1 MKISLFPFSSGRE
14 SDFKKVFEDL
24 YPKLCGFA
32 NKYLND
38 ICASEDLVQDVF
50 SDLWYR
56 RKHIQIK
63 SSFKSLLYASVK
75 NRCISQLKKQ
85 ARDKQRILDYQSLES
100 ESVFAYNMLEQETH
114 VKIHRVI
121 ESLPKKTREIILM
134 SMHNASNREI
144 EEELKINVETIKYH
158 KRKAYKTLRKK
169 LKG

>member
-1 MKISLFPFSSGRE
+1 MKISLFSFSSGKE

-56 RKHIQIK
+56 RQHIQIK
-63 SSFKSLLYASVK
+63 SSFKSLLYTSVK
-75 NRCISQLKKQ
+75 NKCINQLRKQ
-85 ARDKQRILDYQSLES
+85 ARENQGFLDFQTLQS

-121 ESLPKKTREIILM
+121 QSLPKKTQEIILL

-144 EEELKINVETIKYH
+144 EEELKINVDTIKYH
-158 KRKAYKTLRKK
+158 KKKAYKILRKK
-169 LKG
+169 LKE